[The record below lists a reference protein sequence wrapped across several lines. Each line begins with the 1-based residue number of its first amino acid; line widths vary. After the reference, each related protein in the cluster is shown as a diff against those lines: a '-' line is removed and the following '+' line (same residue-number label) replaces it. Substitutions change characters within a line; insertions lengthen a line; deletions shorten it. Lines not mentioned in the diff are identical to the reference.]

1 MRHFGGGKGEMTRVA
16 SRTRLLTV
24 LACTLLSLPVRAK
37 GSRFRNAMPYADA
50 RETFRRLGYKP
61 YFMPGADLCDPNDRR
76 CYPELVSCAK
86 SRTWACTYT
95 WRRGRAIIEV
105 ETRYDDPVVARSD
118 CIVNCAAETAR
129 HGGRLADRAPPQ
141 KSGDDEPE

>member
-1 MRHFGGGKGEMTRVA
+1 MAKMVRRSGFLV
-16 SRTRLLTV
+16 LLV
-24 LACTLLSLPVRAK
+24 GMLLATQALAE
-37 GSRFRNAMPYADA
+37 GSRFRNAIPYAEA

-61 YFMPGADLCDPNDRR
+61 YFMPGADICDSKDPR
-76 CYPELVSCAK
+76 CYPELESCAK

-118 CIVNCAAETAR
+118 CIVNCSTAPAKR
-129 HGGRLADRAPPQ
+129 NGRSADRTIAP
-141 KSGDDEPE
+141 SRSDAEPE

>member
-1 MRHFGGGKGEMTRVA
+1 MRHSGDGEGEMTTVAARVG
-16 SRTRLLTV
+16 V
-24 LACTLLSLPVRAK
+24 LALTMAALAGLPAQAE
-37 GSRFRNAMPYADA
+37 GSGFRNAMPYAEA

-61 YFMPGADLCDPNDRR
+61 YFMPGADICDTADPR

-105 ETRYDDPVVARSD
+105 ETRYDNPVVARSD
-118 CIVNCAAETAR
+118 CIVNCTAEAAKR
-129 HGGRLADRAPPQ
+129 GGRLAERMPPQ
-141 KSGDDEPE
+141 PQSTDEPE